1 MTERLSTHLPVCGGG
16 WSLHPLSAH
25 SPPEA
30 TERARD
36 YARQRPAHRRPFI
49 WSFRGALPKPPH
61 TPLLTPHHPLPA
73 SVTSA
78 IVEPAI
84 VLAVGKEPS
93 VIKLKQLGQLGRVKR
108 LHGTQNPSL
117 EGLPQ
122 ELAGTTQDEPAPL
135 RRRIVA
141 TARHR
146 RGRWE
151 L

>member
-1 MTERLSTHLPVCGGG
+1 MP
-16 WSLHPLSAH
+16 
-25 SPPEA
+25 
-30 TERARD
+30 
-36 YARQRPAHRRPFI
+36 
-49 WSFRGALPKPPH
+49 FRGALPKPPH
-61 TPLLTPHHPLPA
+61 TPLQTHHHPLPA

-135 RRRIVA
+135 RKRIVA
-141 TARHR
+141 TARR
-146 RGRWE
+146 PQGPLGIVVPIWS
-151 L
+151 LA